1 MSSTDISAPGA
12 AFSLL
17 DPLPTLPQASRG
29 DGLERSG
36 TREQGRD
43 VDYILNCRF
52 FKKARKWIGF
62 LNTINKIHFNINCVK
77 QQFKKWLDQNILG
90 ILQILKTG
98 NQSKVPF

>member
-52 FKKARKWIGF
+52 FKKARKLIGF

-77 QQFKKWLDQNILG
+77 QQFKKCLDQNILG

-98 NQSKVPF
+98 NQPKVPF